1 MGRHRVSEGLAGGAA
16 VVAALTALA
25 VASPVALAKHW
36 PTYTSPGYKPT
47 RIPNNFVPAKPPPP
61 VALTPSGNT
70 PRVLVDGAGSAHITF
85 ADPNGAGADIIRTC
99 RLPRGG
105 KGCAVAAALSPDQPG
120 GGNDPQTNVDFD
132 GAYPLAVGNELLVV
146 DSRCCN
152 HVATAD
158 GSFTDTPVY
167 LYTSEDAGASFTGPT
182 DANPYAGIIGTQDPS
197 GDAIVYGGDVPSIGL
212 ISSVQTGGTIFQGV
226 PAGSFT
232 TAKANLS
239 LRSDQQDATYGTLGL
254 DGTRPIAAFSDSS
267 GTIAV
272 REWTGNGSVNDASQ
286 WTALRITGADHPR
299 LAGGPAGIALL
310 TEPSLADGALS
321 VRAIAPGG
329 LSAGPPQILT
339 RSPVHAPTL
348 SADPVS
354 GMFTAAWISTAD
366 ESVHVRTSP
375 DGRVWGPDQLVMR
388 IPGGDLGQLSAAATA
403 DGGGFVVLRDAN
415 GAPTTYDG
423 RILVGQ
429 FGPTGATS
437 KPGLGL
443 VAGGSGPPSGDQKG
457 FVACSQIHFGTV
469 DIQATA
475 GCFLRDPKNP
485 SSGAGVAQSAV
496 TLNGLNIVPD
506 AGARIFIDPHAHT
519 IKTDGAVSVIAQ
531 GAGSAPV
538 TLWHGPLSVT
548 VPDGANIGATL
559 FDFPMNEFA
568 ANVEGFGISAQAKV
582 VLTKDGVRI
591 PVDLEMPSYFGG
603 ITGHAE
609 LVVDSKSGL
618 HLDTLNF
625 NIADVDIGA
634 LEIKDAHVNYA
645 SLGEKW
651 DGGATVIV
659 PGPGVTVGA
668 ELHFAHGAFNGGNFR
683 IAEFPGILVFSDVW
697 LNEIRI
703 GFQLDPV
710 VFSGGVTFGFQPI
723 SPPDTY
729 AIGVRGDFQ
738 IEVGPPVVVQIS
750 GSGSVLGVDIAHAF
764 FRYSSDGTL
773 RILGDVTIGKP
784 KTLSISGALKFGIIG
799 KQFGG
804 SIAASACAFGACTD
818 VAVAANQR
826 GLAVCLGFPGSIS
839 HDWGD
844 AIYSITIHPLKCVA
858 DRYGPPAGT
867 SAVRRASGGPPGQT
881 FTVPAGASAYSV
893 AVVGNGGTPQVR
905 LLDPAGMPVAF
916 GDPRNRAT
924 TAVNLPG
931 NPESSTT
938 YVGLNHPKPGSYT
951 LVPAAGSP
959 PIAGLQVSRGY
970 VTPKITATLGGTGR
984 KRTLHYRV
992 AGNAPGTSI
1001 VFVERG
1007 PAGDLPIGTAEGA
1020 SGTLRFSSGKG
1031 PGGPRQILAEAT
1043 RDGIPDTSTEVA
1055 HYTAPAIPR
1064 PGAVG
1069 HLRAS
1074 RTGSALSVAF
1084 TGTVAARTYVVKVL
1098 LSDGRGLQRTLQ
1110 ASQHRL
1116 SVPNVGKG
1124 VRAKVTVTPV
1134 GADGRRG
1141 PARVAS
1147 LG

>member
-1 MGRHRVSEGLAGGAA
+1 MGRRGFSGGVVGGA
-16 VVAALTALA
+16 VVAALFVVLT
-25 VASPVALAKHW
+25 VGTPVAMAKRL

-47 RIPNNFVPAKPPPP
+47 RIPKRFVPAKPPQP
-61 VALTPSGNT
+61 VVLPSSGNT
-70 PRVLVDGAGSAHITF
+70 PRVFVDGAGSAHIAF
-85 ADPNGAGADIIRTC
+85 AAPNGAAADTIRTC
-99 RLPRGG
+99 RLLRGG
-105 KGCAVAAALSPDQPG
+105 KACAAGAALSPSQPAA
-120 GGNDPQTNVDFD
+120 GNEPRTNQDFY
-132 GAYPLAVGNELLVV
+132 GPYPLAVGNELLVV

-152 HVATAD
+152 RVPISG
-158 GSFTDTPVY
+158 GSFTGHPVY
-167 LYTSEDAGASFTGPT
+167 LYTSEDAGATFTGPT
-182 DANPYAGIIGTQDPS
+182 DANPFAGVIGTQEPS
-197 GDAIVYGGDVPSIGL
+197 GDAIVYGGAVPSIGL

-232 TAKANLS
+232 TATANLS
-239 LRSDQQDATYGTLGL
+239 LRPDKQDASYGRLGL

-267 GTIAV
+267 GTITV

-286 WTALRITGADHPR
+286 WTTLRITRADQPR
-299 LAGGPAGIALL
+299 IAGGPRGIALL
-310 TEPSLADGALS
+310 TEPSISSGALS
-321 VRAIAPGG
+321 VRRVAPGG
-329 LSAGPPQILT
+329 RSAGPPQVLT
-339 RSPVHAPTL
+339 KTPARFPIL

-354 GMFTAAWISTAD
+354 GMFTAAWIDGSD

-375 DGRVWGPDQLVMR
+375 DGRIWSPDRLVMR
-388 IPGGDLGQLSAAATA
+388 VPGGDLGQLDVAATA
-403 DGGGFVVLRDAN
+403 DGGGFVVVRDAR
-415 GAPTTYDG
+415 GAGTVYDG
-423 RILVGQ
+423 RILAGQ
-429 FGPTGATS
+429 FGATGATG

-443 VAGGSGPPSGDQKG
+443 VRGGSGPPSGDQKS
-457 FVACSQIHFGTV
+457 FVACSQIHFGAV

-485 SSGAGVAQSAV
+485 SSGAGVAESAIS
-496 TLNGLNIVPD
+496 LNGLNIVPD
-506 AGARIFIDPHAHT
+506 AGARIFIDPHART
-519 IKTDGAVSVIAQ
+519 ILTQGAVRVIAQ
-531 GAGSAPV
+531 GAGSNPV
-538 TLWHGPLSVT
+538 TLWHGPLQAT
-548 VPDGANIGATL
+548 IPDGADVGATL

-582 VLTKDGVRI
+582 ILTKDGVRI
-591 PVDLEMPSYFGG
+591 PVDLEMPDYFGG

-609 LVVDSKSGL
+609 LLVDARSGL
-618 HLDTLNF
+618 HLDSLNF

-634 LEIKDAHVNYA
+634 LEIKDANLQYM
-645 SLGEKW
+645 STGDKW

-723 SPPDTY
+723 APPDTY

-738 IEVGPPVVVQIS
+738 IETGPPVVVQIS
-750 GSGSVLGVDIAHAF
+750 GSGSVFGIDIAHAF

-773 RILGDVTIGKP
+773 RILGDVTIGSP
-784 KTLSISGALKFGIIG
+784 KTLSVSGALKFGIIG
-799 KQFGG
+799 KAFGG
-804 SIAASACAFGACTD
+804 SIDAEACAFGACSE

-839 HDWGD
+839 HDWAD
-844 AIYSITIHPLKCVA
+844 SVASIDIHVGTCVA
-858 DRYGPPAGT
+858 DDYGAPAGT
-867 SAVRRASGGPPGQT
+867 SAVRRAGDGAPGQT
-881 FTVPAGASAYSV
+881 FTVPAGASAYTV
-893 AVVGNGGTPQVR
+893 AVAGNGGTPRVALR
-905 LLDPAGMPVAF
+905 DPAGQTVVF

-924 TAVNLPG
+924 QAVAIPG
-931 NPESSTT
+931 TPASNTT
-938 YVGLNHPKPGSYT
+938 YVGLVHPKAGTYT

-959 PIAGLQVSRGY
+959 AIAGLRVSRGY
-970 VTPKITATLGGTGR
+970 PTPKVTATLGGRGR
-984 KRTLHYRV
+984 KRTLRYRV
-992 AGNAPGTSI
+992 SGNAPGTSI

-1007 PAGDLPIGTAEGA
+1007 PAGDVRIGTAKGA
-1020 SGTLRFSSGKG
+1020 TGILHFTSGKG
-1031 PGGPRQILAEAT
+1031 PGGRRAILAEAT
-1043 RDGIPDTSTEVA
+1043 RDGLAFTAPEVA

-1074 RTGSALSVAF
+1074 RTRGALSVRFNGAPGAKSY
-1084 TGTVAARTYVVKVL
+1084 TVKVL
-1098 LSDGRGLQRTLQ
+1098 LSDGRGLQRTLK

-1116 SVPNVGKG
+1116 SIPRVGQG

-1141 PARVAS
+1141 PPRRTR